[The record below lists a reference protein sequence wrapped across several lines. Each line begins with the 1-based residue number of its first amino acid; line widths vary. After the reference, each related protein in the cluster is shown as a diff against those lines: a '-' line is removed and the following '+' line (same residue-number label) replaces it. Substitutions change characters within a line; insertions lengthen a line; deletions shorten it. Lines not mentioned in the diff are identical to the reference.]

1 VPNVLLVAE
10 NLYKKFGGAMVLND
24 VRLEVDEGEIV
35 AIIGPNGAGKTV
47 LFSLITGIHDP
58 TFGRIYLKGDD
69 ITGLRPHLISQK
81 GIARTFQLTTLFD
94 QLRVIDNLCIGYQ
107 QRTTGGLWST
117 IFHSRRWRKDVE
129 RVTAK
134 VTDILKFIGLEKRAN
149 DIVST
154 ISHGEQ
160 RKLSIGVA
168 LAGEPKLIL
177 LDEPTGGLIHEDTDE
192 ITHLIRKMNESG
204 ITVCLIE
211 HKMRMVM
218 DLAQRIVVLNH
229 GSLIAEGTP
238 KEIGRNQKV
247 IEAYLGRKRHA

>member
-1 VPNVLLVAE
+1 VLLIAE
-10 NLYKKFGGAMVLND
+10 NLYKKFDGAMVLND

-47 LFSLITGIHDP
+47 LFSLITGIHNP
-58 TFGRIYLKGDD
+58 TFGRIYFKGDD
-69 ITGLRPHLISQK
+69 ITGMNPHVVSKK

-117 IFHSRRWRKDVE
+117 IFHSGRWKRDMDK
-129 RVTAK
+129 VTAK
-134 VTDILKFIGLEKRAN
+134 VLEVLKFIGLEKRSN
-149 DIVST
+149 DFVST
-154 ISHGEQ
+154 LSHGEQ

-168 LAGEPKLIL
+168 LASEPRLIL

-192 ITHLIRKMNESG
+192 ITNLIKKINESG

-218 DLAQRIVVLNH
+218 GLAQRIVVLNH

-238 KEIGRNQKV
+238 KEIVSNQRV
-247 IEAYLGRKRHA
+247 IEAYLGRKHHA